1 MAGALGLRARHAP
14 YLVCGLGATATD
26 RALVRRK
33 AARLLRQVDLGSTLQ
48 GLPLESGCYLG

>member
-1 MAGALGLRARHAP
+1 MGLRARHAP

-33 AARLLRQVDLGSTLQ
+33 AARLLRRLDLDSELQ
-48 GLPLESGCYLG
+48 GLTAGGEEYLG